1 MGTRDLSTLE
11 YIVLGACSLAP
22 QSGYSIISSFE
33 DGSYSW
39 SASPGSV
46 YPMLKRLEKQ
56 GFISGHLEMEY
67 ETRPKK
73 VYSLTEE
80 GGAILDEWL
89 MGTPDMRPFWE
100 QREIAQLRFQYME
113 KRLSYEQIMQWL
125 KNYLDSVHYA
135 SQVEEVYTKPIQQ
148 AMADDTS
155 SYSLHSQL
163 LMEGYIM
170 EINTLR
176 TWLEL
181 VKTRLQLA
189 HSQKE
194 SSD

>member
-1 MGTRDLSTLE
+1 MSSRDLSTLE
-11 YIVLGACSLAP
+11 YIVLGACSLEP
-22 QSGYSIISSFE
+22 QSGYSITTSFE

-56 GFISGHLEMEY
+56 GLISGELEMEY

-73 VYSLTEE
+73 VYSLTEK
-80 GGAILDEWL
+80 GGQMLDEWL
-89 MGTPDMRPFWE
+89 MATPDMRPFWE
-100 QREIAQLRFQYME
+100 QREIAQLRFQFME
-113 KRLSYEQIMQWL
+113 KRLSTKQILSWV
-125 KNYLDSVHYA
+125 KNYLDAVNYA
-135 SQVEEVYTKPIQQ
+135 SQVEEVYTKPIQRVMEED
-148 AMADDTS
+148 AAT
-155 SYSLHSQL
+155 YSLHSQL

-181 VKTRLQLA
+181 VRTRLQLNRA
-189 HSQKE
+189 RE
-194 SSD
+194 D

>member
-1 MGTRDLSTLE
+1 MGSRDLSTLE

-22 QSGYSIISSFE
+22 QSGYSITTSFE

-56 GFISGHLEMEY
+56 GYISGELEMEY

-73 VYSLTEE
+73 VYRLTED
-80 GGAILDEWL
+80 GGAILDDWL
-89 MGTPDMRPFWE
+89 MATPDMRPFWE

-113 KRLSYEQIMQWL
+113 KRLSKEQIMRWL
-125 KNYLDSVHYA
+125 NNYLDAVHYA
-135 SQVEEVYTKPIQQ
+135 SQVENVYTKPICE
-148 AMADDTS
+148 AMEADAS

-170 EINTLR
+170 EINNLR

-181 VKTRLQLA
+181 VKTRLTMAYAQ
-189 HSQKE
+189 
-194 SSD
+194 D